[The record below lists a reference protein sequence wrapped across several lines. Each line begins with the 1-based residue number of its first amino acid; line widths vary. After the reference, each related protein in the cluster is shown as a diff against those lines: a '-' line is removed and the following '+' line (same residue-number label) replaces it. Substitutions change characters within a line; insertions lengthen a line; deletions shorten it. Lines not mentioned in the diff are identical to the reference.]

1 MSIEVLL
8 AALSPAGV
16 EVGVDLRHRGGVVD
30 GGGWVVGIVVVAVIF
45 LEDASAA
52 GFSTWEIRALA
63 CAAETL
69 PTGLAGG
76 LGLGLVS
83 RAELRARPRMWICKS
98 ATRARAG
105 ERQVE
110 TIDCAW
116 TIRYLDGPHP
126 RDIMTALGQYPY
138 HRSSHS
144 GHNAL
149 ETVLDQSSSAVCED
163 RRACPLANSC
173 STSDR
178 RNGSWIWPV
187 QQLLRSGREPGKPT
201 ATILLPGRIHFRLTT
216 HDRVI
221 QCALLPELR
230 QQRIQH
236 SATWNQRKRTRKST
250 VCKSVG

>member
-1 MSIEVLL
+1 VLL

-52 GFSTWEIRALA
+52 AFSTWEIRALA

-76 LGLGLVS
+76 IGLGLMG
-83 RAELRARPRMWICKS
+83 RAELSPSEDVDLQVRDARE
-98 ATRARAG
+98 RAG
-105 ERQVE
+105 GREVE

-126 RDIMTALGQYPY
+126 RDIMTALGKYPC
-138 HRSSHS
+138 HRSPHYS

-149 ETVLDQSSSAVCED
+149 ERGLDQPSSAVCEN
-163 RRACPLANSC
+163 RRACSLANSC

-178 RNGSWIWPV
+178 PAQW
-187 QQLLRSGREPGKPT
+187 LLDMAST
-201 ATILLPGRIHFRLTT
+201 TTTTIR
-216 HDRVI
+216 
-221 QCALLPELR
+221 
-230 QQRIQH
+230 
-236 SATWNQRKRTRKST
+236 
-250 VCKSVG
+250 